1 MCTCIN
7 FKTKDNYFGRNLDLE
22 YRFNEKVVITPRNY
36 EFKLKNG
43 ATINTKHSIIGM
55 ATVIENYPLY
65 AEATNEKGLSM
76 SGLYFPGNA
85 HFFDEDNSKLNLA
98 PYELIPYFLGLY
110 STVSEIRDIISN
122 LLNITNISFAPNL
135 PVTDLHWMISDENE
149 CIVIEQIKDGL
160 KVYDNPIGVLTNNP
174 PFNYHL
180 TNINNYSNL
189 TPHNEKNG
197 FSDKINLK
205 QYGQG
210 MGAIGLPGDTS
221 PASRFVRAAFN
232 MLNSIC
238 NDDEK
243 SSVTQFF
250 HILDSVAIVQGTT
263 ITKEEKYDITTYSC
277 CINTNKG
284 IYYYKTYTNNQ
295 ITAIKMTEKE
305 KNKKE
310 LSIYNLVEEQQI
322 KYVN

>member
-7 FKTKDNYFGRNLDLE
+7 LKTKDNYFGRNLDLE
-22 YRFNEKVVITPRNY
+22 YRFNEKIVITPRKY
-36 EFKLKNG
+36 EFKLKNK
-43 ATINTKHSIIGM
+43 TVINTKYSIIGM
-55 ATVIENYPLY
+55 ATIIDNYPLY

-76 SGLYFPGNA
+76 AGLYFPNNA
-85 HFFDEDNSKLNLA
+85 YFFNEENSKLNLA

-110 STVSEIRDIISN
+110 KTVAEVKKNIEN
-122 LLNITNISFAPNL
+122 LNITNIPFSKEL
-135 PVTDLHWMISDENE
+135 PISDLHWMISDENE
-149 CIVIEQIKDGL
+149 CIVIEQMKDSL
-160 KVYDNPIGVLTNNP
+160 KIYDNPIGVLTNNP

-180 TNINNYSNL
+180 NNINNYLNL
-189 TPHNEKNG
+189 TPNYEESR
-197 FSDKINLK
+197 FSSKVNLQ

-221 PASRFVRAAFN
+221 PASRFIRASFN
-232 MLNSIC
+232 KLNSVC
-238 NDDEK
+238 NEDEE

-250 HILDSVAIVQGTT
+250 HILDSVAMIKGTT
-263 ITKEEKYDITTYSC
+263 ITKEGKYDITTYSC
-277 CINTNKG
+277 CINTSKG

-310 LSIYNLVEEQQI
+310 LSIYNLVEKQKI
-322 KYVN
+322 KYEN